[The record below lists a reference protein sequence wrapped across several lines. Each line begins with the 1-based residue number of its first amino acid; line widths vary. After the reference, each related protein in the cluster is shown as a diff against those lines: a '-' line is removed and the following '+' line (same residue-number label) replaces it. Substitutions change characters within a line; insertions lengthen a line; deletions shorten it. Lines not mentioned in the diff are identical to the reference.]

1 MTPVRGRPTVS
12 VAVMNEYLMN
22 EYLMDE
28 YLMDS
33 GDLRMG
39 MACDLIHEGSDLP
52 AWRCPSTPTSDEKL
66 KASFICEEPYL
77 SRACTIELN
86 ESIMEKTL
94 TPLRFFHHQ
103 NSD

>member
-12 VAVMNEYLMN
+12 VAVMN

-39 MACDLIHEGSDLP
+39 MACDLVHEGSDLP
-52 AWRCPSTPTSDEKL
+52 A
-66 KASFICEEPYL
+66 
-77 SRACTIELN
+77 
-86 ESIMEKTL
+86 
-94 TPLRFFHHQ
+94 
-103 NSD
+103 